1 MKASN
6 TARLVCRAPAGLDLR
21 LREAAGKIGVTESQF
36 MRLAIEEKIART
48 NQAVTTQEIDQNDR
62 PAVSNPEPTE

>member
-1 MKASN
+1 MTKASN

-36 MRLAIEEKIART
+36 MRLAIEEKIER
-48 NQAVTTQEIDQNDR
+48 VKEIDQNDR
-62 PAVSNPEPTE
+62 PAVSDTEPTE